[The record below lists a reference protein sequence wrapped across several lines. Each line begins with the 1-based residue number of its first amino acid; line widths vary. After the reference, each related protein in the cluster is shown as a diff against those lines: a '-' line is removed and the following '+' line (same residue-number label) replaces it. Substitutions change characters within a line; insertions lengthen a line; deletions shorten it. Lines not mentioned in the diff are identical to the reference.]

1 MIDLHC
7 HTKFREKTRV
17 WQIRKQIGCKFTVYF
32 TKSFH
37 TNNYFITQILP
48 ENIKILT
55 GILPDFC
62 LSFTVGWVTR
72 HISQK
77 LPKLN
82 LNFSL
87 FLRSVNCFKTLPF
100 LNIG

>member
-7 HTKFREKTRV
+7 HTKFREKTGV
-17 WQIRKQIGCKFTVYF
+17 WGSSPENCSIFEALGLQFWRFLKQIRKQIGCKLTVYF

-55 GILPDFC
+55 GI
-62 LSFTVGWVTR
+62 
-72 HISQK
+72 
-77 LPKLN
+77 
-82 LNFSL
+82 
-87 FLRSVNCFKTLPF
+87 
-100 LNIG
+100 